1 MKNKQILWELALMTF
16 GSFMIMTA
24 PVQGYF
30 PAMIISGL
38 FFIGLSI
45 VLIII
50 KKKKSKKK

>member
-1 MKNKQILWELALMTF
+1 MTF

-24 PVQGYF
+24 PAQGYF